1 LILKEKLKLEFEQEQ
16 LEKQLMEHQKLQQI
30 QIEQLQKQID
40 EFVEAAAAASTSSV
54 TKTTSRE
61 PVVESS
67 VLNENDLNH
76 VLNNL
81 SETLVKT
88 KQLNTTDNIE

>member
-1 LILKEKLKLEFEQEQ
+1 MEQ
-16 LEKQLMEHQKLQQI
+16 QKLQQI

-40 EFVEAAAAASTSSV
+40 EFVEAEAAAAAAAAASTSTSSI
-54 TKTTSRE
+54 TTATIAASATTNNE
-61 PVVESS
+61 SSVESA
-67 VLNENDLNH
+67 VLNENDLNQ

-88 KQLNTTDNIE
+88 KQQNADNIE